1 MNLFVLQVISEAKVN
16 LTVWGFIPGDPF
28 PENTTIRDG
37 KLVLESY
44 CIVLWILQY
53 IFLQHICCRIYN
65 YIFYLA
71 AVLKNFIPT

>member
-53 IFLQHICCRIYN
+53 IFL
-65 YIFYLA
+65 
-71 AVLKNFIPT
+71 